1 VTLVTA
7 MFCLAV
13 AILVTRSRQEEK
25 LQGKKKMMQKI
36 CNNPVAILL
45 VNDFLSCTPH
55 CLKKEEKIFESWKVL
70 IISLRCDVFLWKER
84 KLREEMIS
92 LTPDLLSARPLILL
106 LLLPESQR
114 VFFSTIFYI

>member
-7 MFCLAV
+7 TFCLAV

-25 LQGKKKMMQKI
+25 LQGKKMMQKI